1 MLAHRHH
8 GRGVA
13 CASLDEVEPTK
24 RRFTVKSTA
33 QMTAWLELFY
43 DLVFVAAILV
53 LSDAIT
59 YVERPGRVLSIV
71 AVFASLW
78 WIWLQTMLFTNRFRV
93 HDMTHRVLVL
103 VQMFV
108 VILITMQA
116 HEGVIRDA
124 EYLSVTYAVLLGT
137 VAIMYWRRARHG
149 GDGARYAR
157 ARSTYLIAA
166 AVVFAASAALPVARG
181 VAWAAAIVLSAGP
194 FRVARNAEATPVP
207 RLDEHH
213 LIERMGALTIIV
225 CGEAFVKVAIVVSAG
240 AIEEVD
246 VLALAFQCIL
256 TFAIWLSYFEDI
268 PHAGLRRSRRVAWI
282 ALHLGLQLGIAGTA
296 IGVSQFIRTDP
307 FDPLATSEILAITGS
322 LATVYLALALL
333 SLCTRRVP
341 VGPLLVLRLAT
352 GVAVVVVGLTAWL
365 LPSIDLVVGVA
376 ALTVVAVVH
385 ALLAVRLDA
394 ETTVADPV

>member
-1 MLAHRHH
+1 
-8 GRGVA
+8 
-13 CASLDEVEPTK
+13 
-24 RRFTVKSTA
+24 
-33 QMTAWLELFY
+33 
-43 DLVFVAAILV
+43 
-53 LSDAIT
+53 
-59 YVERPGRVLSIV
+59 
-71 AVFASLW
+71 
-78 WIWLQTMLFTNRFRV
+78 
-93 HDMTHRVLVL
+93 MTHRVLVL
-103 VQMFV
+103 VQMFA
-108 VILITMQA
+108 VILVTMQA
-116 HEGVIRDA
+116 HEGVIREA

-137 VAIMYWRRARHG
+137 VAIMYWRCARHG

-157 ARSTYLIAA
+157 ARSTCLITA
-166 AVVFAASAALPVARG
+166 AVVFAVSAALPGARG
-181 VAWAAAIVLSAGP
+181 VVWAAAIALSAGP
-194 FRVARNAEATPVP
+194 FRVARTSEATPVP
-207 RLDEHH
+207 PLDENH
-213 LIERMGALTIIV
+213 LIDRMGVLTIIV

-268 PHAGLRRSRRVAWI
+268 PHAGLRRSRLFAWM
-282 ALHLGLQLGIAGTA
+282 ALHLVLQLGIAGTA

-341 VGPLLVLRLAT
+341 VRHLLVLRLVT
-352 GVAVVVVGLTAWL
+352 CVAVAAVGLTAWL

-376 ALTVVAVVH
+376 ALTLVAIVH

-394 ETTVADPV
+394 ETTVADAV